1 MVIYKKETK
10 PIVLIDL
17 ISHFENYFEWSVS
30 ASWKL
35 HKVTIRPANI
45 AYIAPHT
52 LSRVQ
57 ASREDCVSD

>member
-1 MVIYKKETK
+1 MVIYEKETK

-17 ISHFENYFEWSVS
+17 ISHFENYFEWLVS
-30 ASWKL
+30 ASRKL
-35 HKVTIRPANI
+35 DKVTFRLANV
-45 AYIAPHT
+45 AYIAPYT